1 MKKKEFNKGTLIF
14 WIRLIVFEIMLMP
27 LLLMTAMDDL
37 HLFIG
42 FIYFVVLVLAIK
54 YIPKLRQ
61 FIDIT
66 RDFPTREKREGEQ

>member
-1 MKKKEFNKGTLIF
+1 M
-14 WIRLIVFEIMLMP
+14 
-27 LLLMTAMDDL
+27 LMTAMDDL

-66 RDFPTREKREGEQ
+66 RDFPTKEKREDEQ

>member
-1 MKKKEFNKGTLIF
+1 MNKTLIF
-14 WIRLIVFEIMLMP
+14 WIRLIAFEIMLMP
-27 LLLMTAMDDL
+27 LMLMTAMDDL

-66 RDFPTREKREGEQ
+66 RDFPTKEKREGEQ